1 MNRLKRILSLF
12 LVCVSLISWTV
23 QAMPI
28 NPLSITKLE
37 IKVNGEGTVTIND
50 EDGYSKIIKNQ
61 EFFRADCTL
70 DTDLKLIATPN
81 EGYYIS
87 AVDGIDSEGVSDGKS
102 KVYGVKLQ
110 ENKTSITI
118 NFLEEIKEETNEEM
132 NQSNTNDEIKE
143 DIHKEDASNNKD
155 EVKEEVNEFEGLSE
169 EAIIIEKYNRGIKL
183 ENEQIEARKKLATE
197 KSLLDKVDENFFL
210 KKEYLTNKSSA
221 ELMEEGVLMLINSL
235 SREEIEKISTNELT
249 LISNTLN
256 IRESLI
262 VGNRGAVTEYYQ
274 GYAHTAPMLSVDGK
288 QAFCAMFERQDP
300 PSGTRAYNKR
310 QVNDEMMRKILYYGY
325 RGPGTSS
332 ISSNWLSNQ
341 NLLMIAT
348 TQATSKA
355 NGHRSYSLGND
366 FYNYVSTLPSPPS
379 GFKVY
384 MVSTGASTQDLAFW
398 EMQQKGSL
406 QISKE
411 SSDLSITNGNNYY
424 SVVGAE
430 YGVYSD
436 ASATRLLGKLTI
448 GSNGWSNTIEVYA
461 GKVYLKELKAPP
473 GFALDRNIYEV
484 IVNAGIKTTRTFK
497 DKPQTD
503 PINILLRKV
512 DKDTGNNVPQGNGSL
527 KDAHFKFKF
536 YAGKYGDG
544 VNPSDLGVSP
554 TRTWIMKTDSDGF
567 VLFLDEYK
575 VSGDSFWYNSLGFPT
590 MPAGTLTIEEIKSP
604 TGYKLNPE
612 IFVRKITTNG
622 TVEDVHTYNEPIIKE
637 DILEFRIKKV
647 QNGTL
652 IPIPGAKFKH
662 TRPNGSSSTLTVASN
677 GEIVIRGL
685 EQGIHKIL
693 EVEAAPGYEINRNEF
708 VFEVMEDNTIRV
720 ITDTTN
726 KGLAY
731 STFEGD
737 GVLTVSDD
745 VKPFK
750 LKIVKVNDKGNF
762 LPNTEFTLYSDREC
776 RNELQKKLINGNGEL
791 FFENLKVGVNYFF
804 KETNAAPGYR
814 IPVDEN
820 GNVHVYSLYV
830 EAEPINNIF
839 NFYVD
844 GVKYTA
850 NSTTGYIH
858 LEGTKDDRVVSVKV
872 VNEITMKLPATGSN
886 LMIPIMIVGASLMLG
901 ALVWNRKNRKK
912 VNGGE
917 E

>member
-12 LVCVSLISWTV
+12 LVCISLIGWSV

-28 NPLSITKLE
+28 DPSNITKVE
-37 IKVNGEGTVTIND
+37 IKVNGEGSVTIND
-50 EDGYSKIIKNQ
+50 EDGYSKTIKNQ
-61 EFFRADCTL
+61 EAFKADCTL
-70 DTDLKLIATPN
+70 DTDLKLIATQN

-87 AVDGIDSEGVSDGKS
+87 SVDGIDSEGVSDGNS
-102 KVYGVKLQ
+102 KVYDVDLK

-118 NFLEEIKEETNEEM
+118 NFLEEIKEETNEGV

-143 DIHKEDASNNKD
+143 DIVNEDASTNKD
-155 EVKEEVNEFEGLSE
+155 EVKEEVNEFEDLSE

-183 ENEQIEARKKLATE
+183 EKEQIEARKKLAAE
-197 KSLLDKVDENFFL
+197 KNLLDKVDENFFL
-210 KKEYLTNKSSA
+210 KQEYLYNKSSA
-221 ELMEEGVLMLINSL
+221 ELMEEGVLILINSL
-235 SREEIEKISTNELT
+235 SREEFEKISTNELT
-249 LISNTLN
+249 LIPNTLN
-256 IRESLI
+256 VRESLI

-274 GYAHTAPMLSVDGK
+274 GYAQTAPMLSVDGK
-288 QAFCAMFERQDP
+288 QAFCAMFERPDP
-300 PSGTRAYNKR
+300 PGGTRAYNKR
-310 QVNDEMMRKILYYGY
+310 QVNNEMMRKILYYGY

-332 ISSNWLSNQ
+332 ISSNWSSNQ

-355 NGHRSYSLGND
+355 NGHRSYSVGND

-411 SSDLSITNGNNYY
+411 SSDPSITNGNNYY

-448 GSNGWSNTIEVYA
+448 ASNGWSNTIDLDA

-473 GFALDRNIYEV
+473 GFALDPKIYEV
-484 IVNAGIKTTRTFK
+484 TVNAGVKTTRTFK
-497 DKPQTD
+497 DKPQFD
-503 PINILLRKV
+503 PIGVLLRKV
-512 DKDTGNNVPQGNGSL
+512 DKDTGNNIPQGNGSL
-527 KDAHFKFKF
+527 KDAHFEFKF
-536 YAGKYGDG
+536 YAGKYDEG
-544 VNPSDLGVSP
+544 VNPADLGVSA
-554 TRTWIMKTDSDGF
+554 TRTWIMKTDEFGF
-567 VLFLDEYK
+567 TYLSNEYK
-575 VSGDSFWYNSLGFPT
+575 VSGDDLYIINGSPTLPLG
-590 MPAGTLTIEEIKSP
+590 TITIKEIKAP
-604 TGYKLNPE
+604 KGYKLNPE
-612 IFVRKITTNG
+612 IFVRRITPNG
-622 TVEDVHTYNEPIIKE
+622 VGESVNTYNEPIVKE
-637 DILEFRIKKV
+637 DVLEFRIKKV

-662 TRPNGSSSTLTVASN
+662 TRPNGNSSTLTVASN

-685 EQGIHKIL
+685 EHGIHKIL

-708 VFEVMEDNTIRV
+708 VFEVMSDNTIRV

-791 FFENLKVGVNYFF
+791 MFENLKVKTNYYF
-804 KETNAAPGYR
+804 KETKAAPGFR
-814 IPVDEN
+814 IPVDAN

-830 EAEPINNIF
+830 EAEPINNVF

-850 NSTTGYIH
+850 NAATGDIH
-858 LEGTKDDRVVSVKV
+858 LEGTKDNRVVSVKV
-872 VNEITMKLPATGSN
+872 VNAITMKLPATGSN

-912 VNGGE
+912 DNR
-917 E
+917 

>member
-12 LVCVSLISWTV
+12 LVTLSLIGWTV

-28 NPLSITKLE
+28 DPSNITKVE
-37 IKVNGEGTVTIND
+37 IKVNGEGSATIND
-50 EDGYSKIIKNQ
+50 EDGYSKTIINQ
-61 EFFRADCTL
+61 EVFKADCTL

-87 AVDGIDSEGVSDGKS
+87 SVDGIDSEGVSDGNS
-102 KVYGVKLQ
+102 KVYDVDLK

-118 NFLEEIKEETNEEM
+118 NFLEEIKEETNEEV
-132 NQSNTNDEIKE
+132 NQSNTNEEVKE
-143 DIHKEDASNNKD
+143 DIPKEDDSSNKD
-155 EVKEEVNEFEGLSE
+155 EVKEEVNELEGLSE
-169 EAIIIEKYNRGIKL
+169 EAIIIEKYNRGIKQEKEL
-183 ENEQIEARKKLATE
+183 IEARKKLAAE

-210 KKEYLTNKSSA
+210 KPEYLSNKSSA
-221 ELMEEGVLMLINSL
+221 ELMEEGILILINSL
-235 SREEIEKISTNELT
+235 SREEFEKIVTNELT

-288 QAFCAMFERQDP
+288 QAFCAMFQRPDP
-300 PSGTRAYNKR
+300 SGGTRAYNKR
-310 QVNDEMMRKILYYGY
+310 QVNNEMMRKILYYGY
-325 RGPGTSS
+325 RGPGTGS
-332 ISSNWLSNQ
+332 ISSNWSSNQ

-355 NGHRSYSLGND
+355 NGHRSYSVGND

-411 SSDLSITNGNNYY
+411 SSEPSITNVNNYY

-430 YGVYSD
+430 YGVYSY

-448 GSNGWSNTIEVYA
+448 SSNGWSNTIDLDA

-473 GFALDRNIYEV
+473 GFALDPKIYEV
-484 IVNAGIKTTRTFK
+484 TVNAGVKTTRTFK
-497 DKPQTD
+497 DRPQTD
-503 PINILLRKV
+503 PVGLLLRKV
-512 DKDTGNNVPQGNGSL
+512 DKDTGNNIPQGNGSL
-527 KDAHFKFKF
+527 KDAHFAFKF
-536 YAGKYGDG
+536 YAGKYDEG
-544 VNPSDLGVSP
+544 VNPADLGFSP
-554 TRTWIMKTDSDGF
+554 TRSWILRTDENGMCMLNDSF
-567 VLFLDEYK
+567 K
-575 VSGDSFWYNSLGFPT
+575 VSGDEFWYSSFGVPTLPLGT
-590 MPAGTLTIEEIKSP
+590 ITIEEVKAP
-604 TGYKLNPE
+604 KGYKLNSE
-612 IFVRKITTNG
+612 IFVRRITPNG
-622 TVEDVHTYNEPIIKE
+622 SAENVNTYNEPIVKE
-637 DILEFRIKKV
+637 DVLEFRIKKV
-647 QNGTL
+647 QIGTV

-662 TRPNGSSSTLTVASN
+662 TRPNGNSSTLTVASN

-685 EQGIHKIL
+685 EHGVHKIL

-708 VFEVMEDNTIRV
+708 VFEVMSDNTIRV

-745 VKPFK
+745 VKQFK

-776 RNELQKKLINGNGEL
+776 RNELQKKLINENGEL
-791 FFENLKVGVNYFF
+791 IFENIKVGVNYFF
-804 KETNAAPGYR
+804 KETDAPPGYR

-830 EAEPINNIF
+830 EAEPINNVF

-850 NSTTGYIH
+850 NATTGDIH
-858 LEGTKDDRVVSVKV
+858 LEGTKDDRIVSVKV
-872 VNEITMKLPATGSN
+872 VNQITMKLPATGSN

-912 VNGGE
+912 DNR
-917 E
+917 

>member
-1 MNRLKRILSLF
+1 MDRLKRILSLF
-12 LVCVSLISWTV
+12 LVTLSLIGWTV

-28 NPLSITKLE
+28 DPSNITKVE
-37 IKVNGEGTVTIND
+37 IKVNGEGSATIND
-50 EDGYSKIIKNQ
+50 EDGYSKTIKNQ
-61 EFFRADCTL
+61 EVFKADCTL

-87 AVDGIDSEGVSDGKS
+87 SVDGIDSESVSDGNS
-102 KVYGVKLQ
+102 KVYDVKLQ

-118 NFLEEIKEETNEEM
+118 NFLEETNEEV
-132 NQSNTNDEIKE
+132 NQSNTNDEIEE

-183 ENEQIEARKKLATE
+183 EKELIEARKKLAAE

-210 KKEYLTNKSSA
+210 KPEYLSNKSSA
-221 ELMEEGVLMLINSL
+221 ELMEEGVLILINSL
-235 SREEIEKISTNELT
+235 SREEFEKIATNELT

-288 QAFCAMFERQDP
+288 QAFCAMFERPDP
-300 PSGTRAYNKR
+300 PGGTRAYNKR
-310 QVNDEMMRKILYYGY
+310 QVNNEMMRKILYYGY

-332 ISSNWLSNQ
+332 ISSNWSSNQ

-355 NGHRSYSLGND
+355 NGHSSYSVGND

-411 SSDLSITNGNNYY
+411 SSDPSITNGNNYY

-448 GSNGWSNTIEVYA
+448 GSNGWSNTIDLDA
-461 GKVYLKELKAPP
+461 GKVYIKELKAPP
-473 GFALDRNIYEV
+473 GFALDPKIYEV
-484 IVNAGIKTTRTFK
+484 TVNAGVKTTRTFK
-497 DKPQTD
+497 DKPLAD
-503 PINILLRKV
+503 PISILLRKI
-512 DKDTGNNVPQGNGSL
+512 DGDTGNNVPQGNGSL
-527 KDAHFKFKF
+527 KDANFTFKF
-536 YAGKYGDG
+536 YAGKYDDG
-544 VNPSDLGVSP
+544 VNPADLGISP
-554 TRTWIMKTDSDGF
+554 TRTWVFKTNDKGF
-567 VLFLDEYK
+567 VRFEDSYK
-575 VSGDSFWYNSLGFPT
+575 VSGDPFYYISGNPDPMIPL
-590 MPAGTLTIEEIKSP
+590 GTLTIQETKAP
-604 TGYKLNPE
+604 KGYKLNPE
-612 IFVRKITTNG
+612 IFIRKITQNSG
-622 TVEDVHTYNEPIIKE
+622 GLIGTYNEPIVKE
-637 DILEFRIKKV
+637 DVLEFRIKKV

-652 IPIPGAKFKH
+652 IPIPGTKFKH
-662 TRPNGSSSTLTVASN
+662 TRPNGNSSTLTVASN

-685 EQGIHKIL
+685 EHGIHKIL
-693 EVEAAPGYEINRNEF
+693 EVEAVPGYEINRNEF

-776 RNELQKKLINGNGEL
+776 RNELQKKLINENGEL
-791 FFENLKVGVNYFF
+791 IFENLKVGVNYFF
-804 KETNAAPGYR
+804 KETDAQPGYR

-830 EAEPINNIF
+830 EAEPINNVF

-850 NSTTGYIH
+850 NATTGDIH

-872 VNEITMKLPATGSN
+872 VNQITMKLPATGSN

-901 ALVWNRKNRKK
+901 ALVWNRKK
-912 VNGGE
+912 
-917 E
+917 